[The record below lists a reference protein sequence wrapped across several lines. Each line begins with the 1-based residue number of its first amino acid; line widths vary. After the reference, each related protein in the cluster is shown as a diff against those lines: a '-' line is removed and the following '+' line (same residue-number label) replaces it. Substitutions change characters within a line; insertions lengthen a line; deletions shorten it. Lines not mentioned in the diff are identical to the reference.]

1 MVQTGSLYS
10 LNYCN
15 TQIIGEYIVD
25 GISDVDSSPTVWSYN
40 FFITETG
47 DNLQQNQGQM
57 VLAQL
62 GMIALFL
69 AVGFSFSKEKWK
81 VRSLFFMASLLM
93 GIITLN
99 SIRVIASASTSLSQ
113 MGNIG
118 LILGIFVLSF
128 MFLYIL
134 IYYSV
139 EVFKYFK
146 EKRRMRWEV
155 SSNYG

>member
-1 MVQTGSLYS
+1 MTKTGTVYS
-10 LNYCN
+10 LAFCN

-25 GISDVDSSPTVWSYN
+25 GVSDVDAEPTVWSYN
-40 FFITETG
+40 FFVTETG

-69 AVGFSFSKEKWK
+69 AMGFSFSKEKWK
-81 VRSLFFMASLLM
+81 VRSLFFMAALLM

-113 MGNIG
+113 MGNTG

-155 SSNYG
+155 SSSYG